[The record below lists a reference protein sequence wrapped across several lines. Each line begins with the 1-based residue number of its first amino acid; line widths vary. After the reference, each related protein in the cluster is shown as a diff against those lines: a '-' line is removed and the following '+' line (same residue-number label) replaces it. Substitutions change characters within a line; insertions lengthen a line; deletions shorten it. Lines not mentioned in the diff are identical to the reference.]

1 LKTSVV
7 RGQDLEKTF
16 ALAAVPRPYGGRDF
30 RVQET
35 STRNELRTVMI
46 FCPDILGGTFRRD
59 A

>member
-1 LKTSVV
+1 V
-7 RGQDLEKTF
+7 RGQNLEKTF

-46 FCPDILGGTFRRD
+46 FCPDILGRTFRRD